1 MDRVAFAHGRMLI
14 EYADG
19 TSVGTC
25 SIHCT
30 AVEMKMSKVKKIASI
45 KVADYQTEK
54 LIDAKAATWVVGG
67 DQQGIMTT
75 LPKWAFSKKEHAEK
89 FIKAHGG
96 RITGFDEALDLALGE
111 IK

>member
-30 AVEMKMSKVKKIASI
+30 VVEMKIIKVK
-45 KVADYQTEK
+45 
-54 LIDAKAATWVVGG
+54 
-67 DQQGIMTT
+67 
-75 LPKWAFSKKEHAEK
+75 
-89 FIKAHGG
+89 
-96 RITGFDEALDLALGE
+96 
-111 IK
+111 